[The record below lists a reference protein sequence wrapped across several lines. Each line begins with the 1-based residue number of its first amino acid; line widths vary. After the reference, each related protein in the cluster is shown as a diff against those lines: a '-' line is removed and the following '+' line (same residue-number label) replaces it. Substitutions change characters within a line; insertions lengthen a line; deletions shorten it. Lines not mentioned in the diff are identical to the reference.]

1 MFVAELMMISKNY
14 FSNSIIRKT
23 VSILPLVLFITIL
36 WNGCAKKLPDGKNIS
51 NNNYVLLNQDS
62 TKVNFPHDYNGKIL
76 VATFIYTNCPDICP
90 MTTHNMQLV
99 QQQIKSEGIKGVQFA
114 AISFDPQRDT
124 PSILKEYAS
133 IRDID
138 LSNFNFLSGTKKNIA
153 SLIHEFDFLAIPGDT
168 TTSGKNRIYFFT
180 HTDKI
185 FLIDQN
191 GIIRNEYRGS
201 HVNRDKLISD
211 IKSLED

>member
-1 MFVAELMMISKNY
+1 MRLKFLFLNRPIKQSA
-14 FSNSIIRKT
+14 
-23 VSILPLVLFITIL
+23 ILFAVLFITIL
-36 WNGCAKKLPDGKNIS
+36 LSSCAKKLPEGKNIS
-51 NNNYVLLNQDS
+51 GSNYSLLNQDS
-62 TKVNFPHDYNGKIL
+62 SKVNFPSDYKGKIL

-90 MTTHNMQLV
+90 MTTYNMQQV
-99 QQQIKSEGIKGVQFA
+99 QQQLNSDKIKDVQFA
-114 AISFDPQRDT
+114 AVSFDPQRDT

-133 IRDID
+133 VRDID
-138 LSNFNFLSGTKKNIA
+138 LSNFTFLSGTKKNIA
-153 SLIHEFDFLAIPGDT
+153 SLIHEFDFIAIPGDT
-168 TTSGKNRIYFFT
+168 TTAGKNTIYFFT

-201 HVNRDKLISD
+201 HVDKDKLIND